1 VGYSRGEGISIA
13 LRTLAPALI
22 VCDEIGGE
30 EDARAIEEAGLCGV
44 PLIASVHGGAV
55 EEVVRLPHLRRLLRR
70 GLFGYLV
77 GICRRE
83 KEFVSETV
91 TWEEARGI

>member
-1 VGYSRGEGISIA
+1 
-13 LRTLAPALI
+13 
-22 VCDEIGGE
+22 
-30 EDARAIEEAGLCGV
+30 
-44 PLIASVHGGAV
+44 
-55 EEVVRLPHLRRLLRR
+55 VVRLPHLRRLLRR